1 MQEYLRWAIL
11 GAGAIADEMA
21 RTLRAMGRYPYAV
34 ASRTHGNA
42 VRFAETHR
50 IPKVYSR
57 IEEMFADPAVDAVY
71 IASPHN
77 THAAYMRAALQSGK
91 HVLCEKSVTLNSR
104 ELAEAMALAAENRVV
119 LAEAMTI
126 WHMPLY
132 QKLGDLVQGGALGRV
147 RMLQVSFGCWKEYNM
162 QNRFF
167 NPELAGGAL
176 LDIGVYAL
184 SLARLF
190 LSSQPDRVQSQ
201 VRLAPSG
208 VDEQAAVLLSN
219 REGEMA
225 AISLSL
231 HARQP
236 KRAVISCEKGYIE
249 ITDFPRADAAV
260 IVDAATGERRQVTAG
275 KTADALRYELLHM
288 ERAVLHGETE
298 AMRLGLTADV
308 MSLMTGLRSEWG
320 LRYPGEDL

>member
-77 THAAYMRAALQSGK
+77 THAAYLRAALQSGK

-147 RMLQVSFGCWKEYNM
+147 RA
-162 QNRFF
+162 
-167 NPELAGGAL
+167 AGYRRVCTEPRTALFVQPARPGAEP
-176 LDIGVYAL
+176 GPAG
-184 SLARLF
+184 A
-190 LSSQPDRVQSQ
+190 
-201 VRLAPSG
+201 VRGGRASRCAAVEPGGGDGRNFS
-208 VDEQAAVLLSN
+208 ESACQAAQ
-219 REGEMA
+219 
-225 AISLSL
+225 
-231 HARQP
+231 AR
-236 KRAVISCEKGYIE
+236 S
-249 ITDFPRADAAV
+249 D
-260 IVDAATGERRQVTAG
+260 
-275 KTADALRYELLHM
+275 
-288 ERAVLHGETE
+288 
-298 AMRLGLTADV
+298 
-308 MSLMTGLRSEWG
+308 
-320 LRYPGEDL
+320 